1 MGPTFNKRKV
11 GCPAWWEIFVK
22 NQKKIYMKT
31 KIKHVLNTDKSWNFD
46 KSNAEN
52 YVFKNI
58 SGPNSLR
65 MFFMYKVEI
74 NFFQS

>member
-1 MGPTFNKRKV
+1 
-11 GCPAWWEIFVK
+11 
-22 NQKKIYMKT
+22 MKT